1 MKDFILWHEEI
12 GTKGV
17 TGAPGL
23 YTSREC
29 PSAGFAY
36 KNALHYGRGLFE
48 GMRAYWDE
56 GQRALFIACLDDHV
70 ARMHRGMRTLR
81 FFREQKHHEG
91 IYADKR
97 LTPAHLRK
105 IILNVVRENVREGHV
120 NPQDGCY
127 IRPLVFRG
135 NKTDLDER
143 PRPALGV
150 SAMHNNIEFIVTLA
164 DMGAKYLDN
173 PRVLVATTGVQ
184 DELRRTKACGN
195 YCRNGLETDIARSHG
210 FDETLLTDTRTE
222 RNVLEGGGENL
233 FLLSKKRGGYALLTP
248 GTDQD
253 ILPGTKRNVVMHIA
267 SALGYNITEGRV
279 QLDMIFDSHW
289 EAAFFTG
296 TAVETEPIS
305 EVYDP
310 VTKRRRH
317 FSPDHPAFTRIREQY
332 QSLFRGK
339 PVERKL
345 LRLQEIKRTKV
356 PV

>member
-1 MKDFILWHEEI
+1 MKDYILWHEEI
-12 GTKGV
+12 GAKGV
-17 TGAPGL
+17 TGAPGF
-23 YTSREC
+23 YVSREC
-29 PSAGFAY
+29 PSAGLTY

-70 ARMHRGMRTLR
+70 KRMHRGLRTLR
-81 FFREQKHHEG
+81 FLREKRHHDG
-91 IYADKR
+91 IYADKQ
-97 LTPAHLRK
+97 LTPEHLSK
-105 IILNVVRENVREGHV
+105 TITSTVRENLRNG
-120 NPQDGCY
+120 NIAPQEGCY

-135 NKTDLDER
+135 NKTDLEGE

-150 SAMHNNIEFIVTLA
+150 SAAYNNIEFIVTLA
-164 DMGAKYLDN
+164 DMGTKYLTN

-210 FDETLLTDTRTE
+210 FDETLLTDTRPE

-233 FLLSKKRGGYALLTP
+233 FLISRKQGGYALLTP
-248 GTDQD
+248 DTEQD
-253 ILPGTKRNVVMHIA
+253 ILPGTKRNVVIQIA
-267 SALGYNITEGRV
+267 SALGHSVTGGRIP
-279 QLDMIFDSHW
+279 LDMLFDSHW

-296 TAVETEPIS
+296 TAVETEPIR

-317 FSPDHPAFTRIREQY
+317 FPVDHPAFIQIRDQY
-332 QSLFRGK
+332 QALFHGK

-345 LRLQEIKRTKV
+345 LRLQEQKRTKV